1 MRFLIKFTLISLL
14 FFSCNKDQY
23 ISNYKV
29 LKETPEN
36 KANQFISDQSDW
48 LESPNYEFG
57 WEAPDSWIKS
67 ENTSSMRLATFQVP
81 FYGYNPSKIEYA
93 DLSISV
99 LSGDGGGLKM
109 NVNRWRGQIGLEPQT
124 LNAIISSAKNL
135 ENSIGSYQI
144 FKLINKSSSDM
155 AFICA
160 VMPFQENTIFV
171 KLNISKIGINLVEKD
186 FETFCQTFKVLED

>member
-1 MRFLIKFTLISLL
+1 MRFLVKFTLISLL
-14 FFSCNKDQY
+14 CISCNKDQY
-23 ISNYKV
+23 ISNYKA
-29 LKETPEN
+29 LKEAPEN
-36 KANQFISDQSDW
+36 KVNQFTADPSNR
-48 LESPNYEFG
+48 LESPNDDFD
-57 WEAPDSWIKS
+57 WEVPDSWIKS
-67 ENTSSMRLATFQVP
+67 ENTSSMRLATFKVP
-81 FYGYNPSKIEYA
+81 FYGYDPSKIEYA

-124 LNAIISSAKNL
+124 FNDIVSSAKNL

-160 VMPFQENTIFV
+160 VMPFQDNTIFV
-171 KLNISKIGINLVEKD
+171 KLNISKIGINLVEED
-186 FETFCQTFKVLED
+186 FEAFCQTFKLLED

>member
-1 MRFLIKFTLISLL
+1 MKFLVKFTLISLL
-14 FFSCNKDQY
+14 CISCNKDQY

-29 LKETPEN
+29 LKEAPEN
-36 KANQFISDQSDW
+36 KVNQFITDQSNGQELPD
-48 LESPNYEFG
+48 YEFG

-81 FYGYNPSKIEYA
+81 FYGYDPSKIEYA

-124 LNAIISSAKNL
+124 LNAIISSAQNL

-160 VMPFQENTIFV
+160 VMPFQDNTIFV
-171 KLNISKIGINLVEKD
+171 KLNISKIGINLVDED
-186 FETFCQTFKVLED
+186 FEAFCQTFRLLED